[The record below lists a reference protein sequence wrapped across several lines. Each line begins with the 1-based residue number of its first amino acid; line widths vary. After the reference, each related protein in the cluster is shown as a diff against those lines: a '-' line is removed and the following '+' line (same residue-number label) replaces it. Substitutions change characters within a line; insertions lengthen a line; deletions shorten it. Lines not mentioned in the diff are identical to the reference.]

1 MKKLLLLLF
10 VLFAIGTG
18 AQTVQ
23 SITGTWTLSKV
34 VKIDRMNA
42 AELKKGKEMLEDNV
56 ILTFNEDGSFKSTA
70 TKAKE
75 PKTWLY
81 QKKKKTIL
89 IKGKKENLKIQIL
102 SYNSKAGKMRVKMN
116 LSKSVLGEF
125 VLLKN

>member
-1 MKKLLLLLF
+1 MKKLLLFLLVTF
-10 VLFAIGTG
+10 TIGTW
-18 AQTVQ
+18 AQTTQ
-23 SITGTWTLSKV
+23 AITGTWTLIKV
-34 VKIDRMNA
+34 VKIDRMNTS
-42 AELKKGKEMLEDNV
+42 ELKKGKEMLEDNV

-70 TKAKE
+70 AKAKE
-75 PKTWLY
+75 PKTWSY

-125 VLLKN
+125 VLSKN